1 MFIEIKANKDSTFVF
16 ESYTSNEE
24 MSFLMAEVNRYA
36 EIDQGDSDMYY
47 FKLMELASEVNDK
60 NSEARI

>member
-1 MFIEIKANKDSTFVF
+1 VF

-47 FKLMELASEVNDK
+47 FKLMELAS
-60 NSEARI
+60 